1 MGAFLKFNKGM
12 LRMPIAVR
20 MWLLVLIVF
29 NMVVPLFYVNRPE
42 ALVTVIVF
50 FASVM
55 FMVLLTAWT
64 GFSRMLGFG
73 HVLWV
78 PLLLWL
84 WTRLDQIPADDLF
97 GLWVRALM
105 LLNVISLVIDAI
117 DVTRYLRGDREE
129 VIKGLNGVPDHA

>member
-12 LRMPIAVR
+12 LRMPIPVR
-20 MWLLVLIVF
+20 IWLLVLIVF

-78 PLLLWL
+78 PLLWWL

-117 DVTRYLRGDREE
+117 DVTRYIRGDREE
-129 VIKGLNGVPDHA
+129 VIKGLNGVPDQA